1 MLPRN
6 RLLRIRR
13 HLSPFRSPNEGSV
26 PLEVRFGTIML
37 LAFTLSPVMG
47 RVDEASL
54 RARII
59 YLGDASLVANR
70 LILNWIGV
78 EPKFTL
84 TIVPCD
90 LEFMTFS
97 EAKKFTQLYL
107 PRNYDSLNTSYDI
120 VVLHNI
126 SPKVVPSRVL
136 DFFKKGVFEEG
147 IGLGLITFM
156 FWGGGQGTNDIET
169 WIGSSFYDTF
179 PADVDVSM
187 DYPSARGR
195 TYWRVVR
202 KQPIL
207 SMPGIE
213 KQPMRSIGKHG
224 GDIWPRPG
232 SKVRAVWRGS
242 GTPVMVTGTYGSGA
256 TLQLAKGW
264 HTTPLS
270 VFINYEYM
278 PDLIYNQLYLL
289 TKAEPPQDLE
299 LVHMVR
305 GMFLQVDLRTS
316 VMLATMDFVD
326 KLGGRLDLVE
336 REIATVES
344 TVEEGERVYLRGH
357 CLDASARLEQAL
369 PQIDSLDELLVRVKK
384 KTMMWIFILE
394 WLVVSSTAML
404 SGVFIWWIMVQR
416 KLYRPVQNTSL
427 SELGRK

>member
-1 MLPRN
+1 VLPRS
-6 RLLRIRR
+6 RLLRKRR
-13 HLSPFRSPNEGSV
+13 HVSLFKSPNEGSV
-26 PLEVRFGTIML
+26 PLAVRFGAIIL
-37 LAFTLSPVMG
+37 LAFTLSPAMG

-59 YLGDASLVANR
+59 YLGDASLAANR
-70 LILNWIGV
+70 LILNWIKV

-97 EAKKFTQLYL
+97 EANKFTQLYL

-126 SPKVVPSRVL
+126 SPKAIPSRVL
-136 DFFKKGVFEEG
+136 IFFKRGVFEEG

-169 WIGSSFYDTF
+169 WIASSFYDTF

-187 DYPSARGR
+187 DCPSARGR

-202 KQPIL
+202 EQPIL

-213 KQPMRSIGKHG
+213 KQPMRSIGNHG

-232 SKVRAVWRGS
+232 TKVHAVWRGR

-270 VFINYEYM
+270 VFISYKYM
-278 PDLIYNQLYLL
+278 PDLIYNQLYFLAQ
-289 TKAEPPQDLE
+289 AEPPWDLE

-305 GMFLQVDLRTS
+305 ETFLQVDLRTS
-316 VMLATMDFVD
+316 VMMATMEFVD
-326 KLGGRLDLVE
+326 KLGGRLDPVE
-336 REIATVES
+336 SEIATVES
-344 TVEEGERVYLRGH
+344 MVEEGERAYLKGDY
-357 CLDASARLEQAL
+357 LDASTRLEQAL
-369 PQIDSLDELLVRVKK
+369 SQIDSVDELLVRVKK

-394 WLVVSSTAML
+394 WLVVSSTAMI
-404 SGVFIWWIMVQR
+404 SGVFVWWVMVQR
-416 KLYRPVQNTSL
+416 KLYRPVQTTPL
-427 SELGRK
+427 SEVRRT

>member
-1 MLPRN
+1 MKR
-6 RLLRIRR
+6 
-13 HLSPFRSPNEGSV
+13 
-26 PLEVRFGTIML
+26 
-37 LAFTLSPVMG
+37 
-47 RVDEASL
+47 
-54 RARII
+54 
-59 YLGDASLVANR
+59 
-70 LILNWIGV
+70 
-78 EPKFTL
+78 
-84 TIVPCD
+84 
-90 LEFMTFS
+90 
-97 EAKKFTQLYL
+97 
-107 PRNYDSLNTSYDI
+107 
-120 VVLHNI
+120 
-126 SPKVVPSRVL
+126 
-136 DFFKKGVFEEG
+136 
-147 IGLGLITFM
+147 
-156 FWGGGQGTNDIET
+156 
-169 WIGSSFYDTF
+169 F

-187 DYPSARGR
+187 DYPPARGR

-213 KQPMRSIGKHG
+213 KQPMRSIGNHG

-232 SKVRAVWRGS
+232 SKVHAVWRGS

-278 PDLIYNQLYLL
+278 PDLIYNQLYFLA
-289 TKAEPPQDLE
+289 KAEPPQDLE

-305 GMFLQVDLRTS
+305 GMFLQADLRTS
-316 VMLATMDFVD
+316 VMLATMDFVV

-344 TVEEGERVYLRGH
+344 TVEEGERAYLRGH
-357 CLDASARLEQAL
+357 YLDASARLEQAL
-369 PQIDSLDELLVRVKK
+369 SQIDSLDELLVRVKK

-394 WLVVSSTAML
+394 WLVVSSIAML

-416 KLYRPVQNTSL
+416 KLYRPAQTTSL